1 MGITKP
7 HKTAQLTVSQENAI
21 DALILGNTDRE
32 AGEKA
37 GVARETVTRWR
48 NDNADFIAE
57 LNRRRSALWAASH
70 DRLRSLVAKAVD
82 VLEQALTV
90 GDTRAAVEVL
100 KATGTYGNIQPPNGP
115 QDAPSVRLAQAQ
127 EWARR
132 EARLRSPGSPLMLLD
147 LQEDEL
153 TAQRYRELT
162 AGSQE

>member
-7 HKTAQLTVSQENAI
+7 HNRSLSTAQENAI

-153 TAQRYRELT
+153 TAQRY
-162 AGSQE
+162 